1 MLSTPQAILSASG
14 QALLQPLG
22 FSRKYRGKLLHEIP
36 EDYWRWLAKEAHI
49 DYSLLKAKIDEAR
62 DYRPSH
68 KRPVITDL
76 SRITPS
82 LYEHQKNFQ
91 LRFGSQNFGA
101 AFFDI
106 GTGKTRTMLE
116 MMRLRWMPGDKALI
130 LCPKSVFGSW
140 QREIKNFTPHFSSVT
155 VTGTA
160 SQKLTL
166 LSLKRDIYVMNY
178 EALLSDQVL
187 QALAQMGFTWLV
199 GDESH
204 KVKSHSAQTTK
215 RLINLSA
222 NIEMRWLMTGTPI
235 TNTEADIWSQA
246 MILDRGV
253 TFGTSFSKF
262 YNAYFTKGQYGW
274 YQGEFIPSREDAF
287 KAAVARFSMRVLKS
301 ECLDLPKVLPDM
313 IRDVE
318 LTGEALKFYRKM
330 RDEALIVLK
339 HKTIEAQY
347 KIVEMRRL
355 HQIVGGGIGPER
367 FNCDKLDELLELIEE
382 ISKPVVVSAIYRD
395 EIRAIVQAIKKSGR
409 RVSYIAGDVTD
420 KDRQER
426 LAAFCARELDVIVL
440 QQQAAGTGIDGLQR
454 VCSNMIFFS
463 WDHQWEAGQQ
473 MKGRIDRPGQE
484 DHPQYIYLRA
494 VLPMGKAT
502 IDDAIYKSHHE
513 KTAKISELIDNVIE
527 GAES

>member
-1 MLSTPQAILSASG
+1 MLTTPHAILSANG

-22 FSRKYRGKLLHEIP
+22 FSKKYRGKRITEIP
-36 EDYWRWLAKEAHI
+36 DDYWKWLAKEAHI
-49 DYSLLKAKIDEAR
+49 DYTALQAKIQEAR
-62 DYRPSH
+62 TYKPSTT
-68 KRPVITDL
+68 RPVVTDL
-76 SRITPS
+76 SRVTPT
-82 LYEHQKNFQ
+82 LYEHQKAFQ
-91 LRFGSQNFGA
+91 VRFGTQNYGA

-106 GTGKTRTMLE
+106 GTGKTRTILE
-116 MMRLRWMPGDKALI
+116 HMRLRWMPGDKALV
-130 LCPKSVFGSW
+130 LCPKSVFSSW
-140 QREIKNFTPHFSSVT
+140 QREIKAFTPHFSSIT
-155 VTGTA
+155 VAGTA
-160 SQKLTL
+160 SQKLTY
-166 LSLKRDIYVMNY
+166 LSLKRDIYVTNY
-178 EALLSDQVL
+178 ETLLSNQVL
-187 QALAQMGFTWLV
+187 QALVEAGFTWLIC
-199 GDESH
+199 DESH

-222 NIEMRWLMTGTPI
+222 NIEMRFIMTGTPI
-235 TNTEADIWSQA
+235 TNTEADIWSQSV
-246 MILDRGV
+246 ILDRGA
-253 TFGTSFSKF
+253 TFGTSFSRF
-262 YNAYFTKGQYGW
+262 YNSYFTKGQYGW
-274 YQGEFIPSREDAF
+274 YQGEFIQSRDAAF
-287 KAAVARFSMRVLKS
+287 KAAVASFSMRVLKH

-318 LTGEALKFYRKM
+318 LSGEALKYYRKM

-339 HKTIEAQY
+339 DKTIEARY

-355 HQIVGGGIGPER
+355 HQICGGGIGPER
-367 FNCDKLDELLELIEE
+367 FNCDKLDELMDVIDE
-382 ISKPVVVSAIYRD
+382 IGRPVVVSAIYRD
-395 EIRAIVQAIKKSGR
+395 EIRAIVQAVKKSGR

-426 LAAFCARELDVIVL
+426 IRAFCARELDVIVL

-454 VCSNMIFFS
+454 VCSNMVFFS

-513 KTAKISELIDNVIE
+513 KTAKISELIDNVVK
-527 GAES
+527 GAEE